1 MKQAISNNPLTGTT
15 RAQEDHRAIE
25 ASYFELLTGIL
36 TGREP
41 SDQHIDWTE
50 YRWPNGKPK
59 PKLTRDG
66 IKNLRNW
73 NNSQRKRCERIK
85 REIARELVA
94 IKYEEGIEPD
104 REQFLDEIAAY
115 LESLKL
121 RNTAA

>member
-1 MKQAISNNPLTGTT
+1 MKQAISNNDETGTI
-15 RAQEDHRAIE
+15 REQEDHRAIQ
-25 ASYFELLTGIL
+25 ASYFELLTGVL

-50 YRWPNGKPK
+50 YRWPCGKPK
-59 PKLTRDG
+59 PKLTHDG

-94 IKYEEGIEPD
+94 INYEEGIEPD
-104 REQFLDEIAAY
+104 RQEFLDEIGKY
-115 LESLKL
+115 LDRL